1 MKKILLLI
9 IILFFSCDQ
18 IEEEFGVGEFEQN
31 FTYFDFLA
39 YGWSNVFEN
48 DPDLALN
55 YFDQALNTGDVEF
68 YNSAFV
74 GMGWA
79 KTYQA
84 NRLLNTDVCINNII
98 DCTDAVDSA
107 REQAK
112 CFFYYSTL
120 YDDTD
125 LSLKSS
131 SQILAE
137 CNQDETIINA
147 FDEID
152 IINLSSQESNAYIE
166 YTNSCAINEQGEAE
180 YVHCFENFIPDMQ
193 IAYLYLEYIS
203 YLKSNSNDNLLYNS
217 IITSFELF
225 LINNPN
231 YDIMIDKSNYGSTY
245 SFNYKNIASTI
256 VKLYL
261 MEGQY
266 DQACST
272 AIDYGLCE
280 ILDCDGDILSL
291 INCIETKN
299 LSNF

>member
-1 MKKILLLI
+1 MSSCSKK
-9 IILFFSCDQ
+9 
-18 IEEEFGVGEFEQN
+18 
-31 FTYFDFLA
+31 
-39 YGWSNVFEN
+39 
-48 DPDLALN
+48 
-55 YFDQALNTGDVEF
+55 
-68 YNSAFV
+68 
-74 GMGWA
+74 
-79 KTYQA
+79 
-84 NRLLNTDVCINNII
+84 
-98 DCTDAVDSA
+98 
-107 REQAK
+107 
-112 CFFYYSTL
+112 
-120 YDDTD
+120 
-125 LSLKSS
+125 
-131 SQILAE
+131 
-137 CNQDETIINA
+137 
-147 FDEID
+147 
-152 IINLSSQESNAYIE
+152 
-166 YTNSCAINEQGEAE
+166 
-180 YVHCFENFIPDMQ
+180 NFITQ
-193 IAYLYLEYIS
+193 FR
-203 YLKSNSNDNLLYNS
+203 NCNS

>member
-9 IILFFSCDQ
+9 TILFFSCDQ
-18 IEEEFGVGEFEQN
+18 IEEEFGIGEFEQN

-39 YGWSNVFEN
+39 YGWSNVFGN
-48 DPDLALN
+48 DPNLALN
-55 YFDQALNTGDVEF
+55 YFDQALNTGDVDF

-84 NRLLNTDVCINNII
+84 NRLLNTDICINNIV

-120 YDDTD
+120 YEKN
-125 LSLKSS
+125 LILKSS
-131 SQILAE
+131 SEILDE
-137 CNQDETIINA
+137 CNQDQINE
-147 FDEID
+147 FDELD
-152 IINLSSQESNAYIE
+152 IINLTSQESDAYLE
-166 YTNSCAINEQGEAE
+166 YLDSCEPNEQGESE
-180 YVHCFENFIPDMQ
+180 YVHCFQNFIPDMQ

-225 LINNPN
+225 LNNNPN
-231 YDIMIDKSNYGSTY
+231 YDIMIDKSNYGFTY
-245 SFNYKNIASTI
+245 SFNYKNIASTL

-266 DQACST
+266 DDACDT
-272 AIDYGLCE
+272 AITYELCE
-280 ILDCDGDILSL
+280 SLNCDGDILSL
-291 INCIETKN
+291 INCIETSN